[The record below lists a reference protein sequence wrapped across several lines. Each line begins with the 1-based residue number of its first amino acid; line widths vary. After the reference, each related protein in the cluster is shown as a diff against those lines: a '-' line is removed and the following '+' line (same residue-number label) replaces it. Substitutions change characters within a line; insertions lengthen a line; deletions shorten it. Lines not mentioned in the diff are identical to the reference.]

1 MNTLKYMGYEGTVEI
16 DIDRDVCRGKI
27 LFIDDLV
34 TYEAETPKML
44 KKEFELSVDD
54 YLKTCQELG
63 REPKKPCSGQFNVRT
78 SPEIHK
84 TAVLKAIMENISL
97 NEVVNRALA
106 SYLDVGAV
114 DINHKVSLT
123 VKVESNN
130 FKTMSALAS
139 FGEPIWEAANVVQH

>member
-34 TYEAETPKML
+34 TYEAETPKIL

-54 YLKTCQELG
+54 YLKTCKELG

-130 FKTMSALAS
+130 FKTMSTLAP